1 MLVSSSQTLEGAP
14 KPAFYDGLL
23 PITTPVAP
31 VGEVEGGWRKVAAD
45 GENLITPDCFV
56 AMNRFKIA
64 PGQEAAFE
72 QRYVRSPLVSDGEQ

>member
-23 PITTPVAP
+23 PITTPVALA
-31 VGEVEGGWRKVAAD
+31 GEVEGGWRKVVAD
-45 GENLITPDCFV
+45 GESLIAPDCFV

-72 QRYVRSPLVSDGEQ
+72 QRYVRLFSSLGRV